1 MKFDKFRYF
10 RDFGLATADDGSHV
24 VKIDRTCFVVDG
36 GTVQEVGTN
45 LHYDPVT
52 DESFQL
58 LTDGRRVSALSYEAF
73 GCYPRCLDIHSRWMR
88 RAQRVAKIFMCM
100 HELPWYDRAVELGC
114 VMDVFMRFF
123 GDDAIGRAL
132 EKYVSKFQNEEE
144 K

>member
-1 MKFDKFRYF
+1 MTDFHYF
-10 RDFGLATADDGSHV
+10 RDFALRTNDDGSHL

-36 GTVQEVGTN
+36 GTVQEVGTD

-58 LTDGRRVSALSYEAF
+58 LVDGRRVSALSYEAF
-73 GCYPRCLDIHSRWMR
+73 GCYPQCLDNHSRWMR
-88 RAQRVAKIFMCM
+88 YAQRAAKFFMHM
-100 HELPWYDRAVELGC
+100 HELAWYDRAVELDC

-123 GDDAIGRAL
+123 GDEAIGRAL
-132 EKYVSKFQNEEE
+132 EKYVSNFQDEEG